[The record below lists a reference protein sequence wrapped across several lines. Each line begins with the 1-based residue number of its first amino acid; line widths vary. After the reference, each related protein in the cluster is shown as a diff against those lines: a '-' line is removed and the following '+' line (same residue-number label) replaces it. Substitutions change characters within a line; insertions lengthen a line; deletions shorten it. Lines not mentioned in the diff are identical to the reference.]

1 MFTLHDS
8 IFTSSVLELP
18 RVRHAFST
26 RLGGV
31 STDSATRSMNVAPGH
46 GDTPEQIYENISILA
61 GRVGVRAED
70 TVCTHQIHSSLVCYA
85 GDGMRGRG
93 VVSENPEECD
103 GFYTDVPGVALMVRT
118 ADCAPILLGGLRA
131 DGTPAVCALHAG
143 WRGSCAAI
151 AWYGCAALG
160 CLGVEAA
167 DIFAAVGPCAHAE
180 RFEVGED
187 MRDTAASSMGA
198 DFAARHIVTRGGRLF
213 ADVPGMNREVLL
225 MSGVPE
231 NHIDISD
238 RCTISE
244 PELFHSHRATGGRRG
259 AMGNIIVISPTGE
272 NKILSKRGINMNCPN
287 CGSQNSDSSK
297 FCIHCGHA
305 LPVRADTEHT
315 AQESGTISEA
325 ERVSAPSEV
334 VADRAGRR
342 RTKFP
347 PFP

>member
-167 DIFAAVGPCAHAE
+167 DIFASVGPCAHAE

-187 MRDTAASSMGA
+187 MCDTAASSMGA

-272 NKILSKRGINMNCPN
+272 K
-287 CGSQNSDSSK
+287 
-297 FCIHCGHA
+297 
-305 LPVRADTEHT
+305 
-315 AQESGTISEA
+315 
-325 ERVSAPSEV
+325 
-334 VADRAGRR
+334 
-342 RTKFP
+342 
-347 PFP
+347 